1 MPKVSFIFIGDLLPM
16 TYDDKFVGTV
26 KLLSELKKARNT
38 HFLPKTDT
46 RKVLRELLKE
56 IDIGMI
62 PYNIEFDFN
71 RYCYPM
77 KLFEYF
83 YMGMPVI
90 STEILE
96 LRKYP
101 EFVKIG
107 KSVSEWEK
115 IIKDFILNPRD
126 KELQREE
133 KNLTIKNSWNNKVT
147 QILINLDKQ

>member
-1 MPKVSFIFIGDLLPM
+1 
-16 TYDDKFVGTV
+16 
-26 KLLSELKKARNT
+26 
-38 HFLPKTDT
+38 
-46 RKVLRELLKE
+46 
-56 IDIGMI
+56 
-62 PYNIEFDFN
+62 
-71 RYCYPM
+71 
-77 KLFEYF
+77 
-83 YMGMPVI
+83 MGMPVI

-133 KNLTIKNSWNNKVT
+133 KNLAIKNSWNNKVT